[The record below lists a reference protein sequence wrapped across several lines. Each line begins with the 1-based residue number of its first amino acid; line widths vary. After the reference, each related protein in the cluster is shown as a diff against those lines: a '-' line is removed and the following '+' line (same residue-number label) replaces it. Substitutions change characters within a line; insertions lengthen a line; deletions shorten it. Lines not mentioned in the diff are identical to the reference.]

1 MDSDKKLTYE
11 LLFDML
17 RNEKNREE
25 LQTIDQGFFG
35 DLTDYIQDK
44 ERLIRDNSDSQ
55 LFSGLEREKTL
66 KQLDNAKRL
75 VKELYERREKKLLN
89 LAMISSRTGG
99 ILDKSSM
106 LPEENKLF
114 DALSTL
120 LEGFR
125 NDVLYRIMAG
135 NLPEL
140 RDARLGQKPA
150 AVSGSAAAGK
160 ATAAIAGT
168 AGSTGQNPA
177 VLGTPDKSVASTQ
190 GSSQDTLLVRF
201 VHAVPKFLGKEL
213 EVYGPFEA
221 DDIAN
226 LPKQI
231 ANILVLKG
239 RAELMK
245 G

>member
-1 MDSDKKLTYE
+1 MDSANKLTYE

-25 LQTIDQGFFG
+25 LQAIDKSFFA

-44 ERLIRDNSDSQ
+44 ERLIRDNSDNQ
-55 LFSGLEREKTL
+55 LFSGLEKEKTI

-75 VKELYERREKKLLN
+75 IKELYERREKKVLN
-89 LAMISSRTGG
+89 LAMIGSRTGG
-99 ILDKSSM
+99 LLDKSSM
-106 LPEENKLF
+106 LPEEQKLF
-114 DALSTL
+114 DTLSGL

-125 NDVLYRIMAG
+125 NDVLYRILAG

-140 RDARLGQKPA
+140 KERAPNQQIGITGASESLKPSFSGQSNVA
-150 AVSGSAAAGK
+150 AQHKEG
-160 ATAAIAGT
+160 
-168 AGSTGQNPA
+168 
-177 VLGTPDKSVASTQ
+177 
-190 GSSQDTLLVRF
+190 DTLLVRF
-201 VHAVPKFLGKEL
+201 IHSVPKFIGKEL

-226 LPKQI
+226 LPSQI
-231 ANILVLKG
+231 ADILVSKG